1 MENKER
7 RAHPKLWLLLICL
20 VAFGIF
26 YAWGSFYYQK
36 NRQIERMIAAIADP
50 KQELVTYVKPSNPDI
65 ELSSSSLKPLQSYF
79 KHNRKAFKRLKE
91 DLATDKKQGQIK
103 LVQTGNYY
111 GFFPKYQLL
120 VQVYHPQVETNH
132 PSSKLTV
139 NGKDLG
145 LMTGGDQNYYQ
156 DLGLVFPGRYHL
168 LVNTKVSGR
177 KLHADAVANIW
188 SDKTIDLKIKTGTF
202 LVRSVPYGKVYINDR
217 KVKVLNKKGQ
227 ALFKNYPLA
236 KETELYITSEYQGK
250 KIKSL
255 TVKDLAKTIDYE
267 FSKSD
272 DTTSDYGDV
281 PDFSGNQK
289 DDVYQDIEGDYI
301 VNPLWPGLTDVTEAK
316 KLLAANYLKPD
327 ASDFVNEAE
336 NDSYL
341 SLKSYVKKF
350 KKAKK
355 LKLQV
360 KINKIMPAGANY
372 SEVTYRISYK
382 YHLGKK
388 KSKEVILSNQIVM
401 LKKVDEQ
408 QKILDIRTL
417 E

>member
-50 KQELVTYVKPSNPDI
+50 KQELVAYVKPSNPDI

-111 GFFPKYQLL
+111 CFFPKYQLL
-120 VQVYHPQVETNH
+120 VQVYHPQVETNY

-139 NGKDLG
+139 NGKELG

-301 VNPLWPGLTDVTEAK
+301 VNPLWPGLTDVTEVK

-382 YHLGKK
+382 YYLGKK
-388 KSKEVILSNQIVM
+388 KSKEVVLSNQIVM

>member
-50 KQELVTYVKPSNPDI
+50 KQELVAYVKPSNPDI

-120 VQVYHPQVETNH
+120 VQVYHPQVETNY

-139 NGKDLG
+139 NGKELG

-301 VNPLWPGLTDVTEAK
+301 VNPLWPGLTDVTEVK

-382 YHLGKK
+382 YYLGKK
-388 KSKEVILSNQIVM
+388 KSKEVVLSNQIVM